1 MDKHISQQMLTILDD
16 NKAIDIQVLDVQGI
30 TSITDTMIIASG
42 QSDRQVKSLADKI
55 IMAAKKSGLE
65 LLGVEGQQQGDWV
78 LIDLG
83 DVIIHLMRPDT
94 RLYYQLEKLWSAEN
108 QQAAEPS

>member
-108 QQAAEPS
+108 QQAVEPS